1 MRIKNLFKYLFR
13 FLSLQIILTLITIY
27 YFDNFLIWDESFK
40 YEIYLNLIEDKNRF
54 FPFVDDI
61 FITVDGV
68 LILLIFVFLIIIYST
83 NFYTYVNELSFSMNR
98 NLLGEYFQIYLLWT
112 SYLMVSFFI
121 LRFNNLFRGSL
132 LLFSFLIPV
141 ILMIF
146 RNTEFISSLL
156 GRAVTNET
164 YISFNLDDN
173 SKFRNL
179 RIMTFR
185 KNLGSYFI
193 NENNTEK
200 EILKNFNDSDFAVT
214 DLSHSKA
221 IIEIEGP
228 NVKEVLKK
236 GCPFNFNIFSKNMCI
251 NSSYNGISFLVDM
264 VEDDPEKARIFSL
277 RSFGESMYHSI
288 TDASLEYGY
297 KCI

>member
-1 MRIKNLFKYLFR
+1 MTMISPLQNIHSEGSYGNFENKTENELLKISELKNLLIV
-13 FLSLQIILTLITIY
+13 QIVQY
-27 YFDNFLIWDESFK
+27 
-40 YEIYLNLIEDKNRF
+40 KNSSIKIN
-54 FPFVDDI
+54 DI
-61 FITVDGV
+61 K
-68 LILLIFVFLIIIYST
+68 L
-83 NFYTYVNELSFSMNR
+83 
-98 NLLGEYFQIYLLWT
+98 
-112 SYLMVSFFI
+112 
-121 LRFNNLFRGSL
+121 NNLQF
-132 LLFSFLIPV
+132 V
-141 ILMIF
+141 
-146 RNTEFISSLL
+146 NK
-156 GRAVTNET
+156 AQKVVANE
-164 YISFNLDDN
+164 
-173 SKFRNL
+173 NL
-179 RIMTFR
+179 RILW
-185 KNLGSYFI
+185 NSP
-193 NENNTEK
+193 NNWLVVSKKKELFS

-236 GCPFNFNIFSKNMCI
+236 GCPFNFNIFTKNMCI